1 MAAILLDDCDLD
13 GIDVFV
19 GAPIQRKEPEEDWF
33 KAHESKLIPASLY
46 DLYRRANYLSFGSAP
61 PFLADSDNVLFSY
74 FGLSL
79 RSVMESLVDGREQ
92 VAGFIADNKLVYDPI
107 KEALGELWDKN
118 ANRRAR
124 THFRDLLMA
133 MQTSLD
139 AIADIIAIFF
149 PGAIKALEAGKAQF
163 SRIEV
168 WLTKP
173 LTVPKLIVT
182 PTEFFVNRLHD
193 ALNPI
198 INSSGPE
205 KDWLPLMRMLRN
217 KAAHLGTPLFR
228 QIGLPRKSDH
238 RQVAFIPRQWPYLW
252 EQQMKPAGHLPTI
265 PLKELLIETLIHQ
278 DIESY
283 CEGLLDKIKTVIA
296 AITEILNQA
305 YDALRESPFNGAALL
320 QLKSNFEQY
329 QFEHFV

>member
-1 MAAILLDDCDLD
+1 MTRTLLDDCDLD
-13 GIDVFV
+13 GIDSFV
-19 GAPIQRKEPEEDWF
+19 GAPFQRKKPEEDWLE
-33 KAHESKLIPASLY
+33 AYESKLIPASLF

-61 PFLADSDNVLFSY
+61 PFFLDSDNVLFSY

-79 RSVMESLVDGREQ
+79 RSVMESLVDGHEH
-92 VAGFIADNKLVYDPI
+92 VAGFIADNRLVYDPV
-107 KEALGELWDKN
+107 KKLLGEPWDKD

-133 MQTSLD
+133 LQTSLD
-139 AIADIIAIFF
+139 AIADLIAIFF
-149 PGAIKALEAGKAQF
+149 PGAIKGLEAGRAQF
-163 SRIEV
+163 SKIEV

-173 LTVPKLIVT
+173 LTVTKLIVT
-182 PTEFFVNRLHD
+182 PTEFFVNKVHD
-193 ALNPI
+193 VLNPL
-198 INSSGPE
+198 INTSGPE

-228 QIGLPRKSDH
+228 QIGLPRKIDH

-252 EQQMKPAGHLPTI
+252 EQQMKPTGHKPAT
-265 PLKELLIETLIHQ
+265 PLKQLLIETLIHQ

-283 CEGLLDKIKTVIA
+283 CEGLVDKIKTVIA

-305 YDALRESPFNGAALL
+305 YDALQESPFNG
-320 QLKSNFEQY
+320 QHSCS
-329 QFEHFV
+329 

>member
-1 MAAILLDDCDLD
+1 
-13 GIDVFV
+13 
-19 GAPIQRKEPEEDWF
+19 
-33 KAHESKLIPASLY
+33 
-46 DLYRRANYLSFGSAP
+46 
-61 PFLADSDNVLFSY
+61 
-74 FGLSL
+74 
-79 RSVMESLVDGREQ
+79 
-92 VAGFIADNKLVYDPI
+92 
-107 KEALGELWDKN
+107 
-118 ANRRAR
+118 
-124 THFRDLLMA
+124 LLMA
-133 MQTSLD
+133 LQTSLD
-139 AIADIIAIFF
+139 AIADLIAIFF
-149 PGAIKALEAGKAQF
+149 PGAIKGLEAGRAQF
-163 SRIEV
+163 SKIEV

-173 LTVPKLIVT
+173 LTVTKLIVT

-193 ALNPI
+193 ALNPL
-198 INSSGPE
+198 INASGPE

-217 KAAHLGTPLFR
+217 KAAHLGTALFR

-252 EQQMKPAGHLPTI
+252 EQQMKPTGHKPST
-265 PLKELLIETLIHQ
+265 PLKQLLIETLIHQ

-305 YDALRESPFNGAALL
+305 YDALRESPFNGPALL